1 MTVYNVIFSS
11 NLNLLYL
18 ALFVLSLIKLK
29 GSVFKKQ
36 DEKSVIQMALDGGRE
51 LFQKMLYTI
60 LIIST
65 NKFTP

>member
-51 LFQKMLYTI
+51 LF
-60 LIIST
+60 
-65 NKFTP
+65 